1 MSVVEEVCMLVDALT
16 TDEERVRALLL
27 ISTGKASSASSLNS
41 PFVHLIRFAET
52 GGPLPYWRESLAE
65 QGQRPQWEKTLG
77 VCKGAAIK
85 AIVTVA
91 GEKSQMDVLWGENDP
106 NGGWFVEKMLTWI
119 REYPASKEARNDEER
134 DDLVIC
140 GTLCLGNLARTGASI
155 DKYYSLHIPDLTE
168 SQILESRCVIL
179 AGEPMSIVPQLVSL
193 LVPSTDIKL
202 KHGVLGLLKNLAQ
215 TQKNQK
221 TLGEAGTITAICRSK
236 VLERDGDIADMVQLS
251 AIGVVKHLATGHG
264 E

>member
-27 ISTGKASSASSLNS
+27 ISTGKASSASSLDS

-52 GGPLPYWRESLAE
+52 GGPLPYWRDGLNE
-65 QGQRPQWEKTLG
+65 QKSRPQWEKTLG
-77 VCKGAAIK
+77 VCKGAVIK

-91 GEKSQMDVLWGENDP
+91 GEKSQMDVLWGANDP

-140 GTLCLGNLARTGASI
+140 GTLCLGNLARTGVFTDKASFPFHPQSHQAVHHRI
-155 DKYYSLHIPDLTE
+155 QMCDSSRGAHLDSASTRVSSRTINGYQTEARCPRPAEESGPDSKE
-168 SQILESRCVIL
+168 SEN
-179 AGEPMSIVPQLVSL
+179 AGRSWYDQGHLPVQSI
-193 LVPSTDIKL
+193 
-202 KHGVLGLLKNLAQ
+202 
-215 TQKNQK
+215 
-221 TLGEAGTITAICRSK
+221 GTRWGY
-236 VLERDGDIADMVQLS
+236 R
-251 AIGVVKHLATGHG
+251 
-264 E
+264 